1 MAKESVIAEKVLAM
15 AREHGILRVK
25 DLREQGINPEYLRRL
40 CNRGEFT
47 RIARGLYMSADAD
60 ISANIGLAQ
69 AAKWIPHGVVCL
81 VSALQFHNV
90 GTQSPH
96 EIWIAIDRDIR
107 RPRIDYPPLRIMRF
121 SGQAFTE
128 GVEQH
133 KIEGVVVKV
142 FSIAKT
148 VADCFK
154 YRNKIGLDV
163 AIEALRDC
171 RQNKKCTNDELW
183 QYANICRVA
192 KIIKPYMEAIT

>member
-1 MAKESVIAEKVLAM
+1 MAKESVITEKVLAI
-15 AREHGILRVK
+15 ARKHGILRVK

-40 CNRGEFT
+40 CNRGELT

>member
-1 MAKESVIAEKVLAM
+1 MAKESVITKKVLAM
-15 AREHGILRVK
+15 ARKHGILRVK

-40 CNRGEFT
+40 CNRGELT
-47 RIARGLYMSADAD
+47 RIARGLYISADAD

-96 EIWIAIDRDIR
+96 EIWMAIDRDIR

-128 GVEQH
+128 GVEEH
-133 KIEGVVVKV
+133 KIEGVPVKV
-142 FSIAKT
+142 YSIAKT
-148 VADCFK
+148 VVDCFK

-171 RQNKKCTNDELW
+171 RQNKTCTNDELW

-192 KIIKPYMEAIT
+192 RIIKPYMEAIT

>member
-1 MAKESVIAEKVLAM
+1 MAKESVITEKVLAM
-15 AREHGILRVK
+15 ARKHGILRVK
-25 DLREQGINPEYLRRL
+25 DLREQGINPECLRRL
-40 CNRGEFT
+40 CDRGELT
-47 RIARGLYMSADAD
+47 RIARGLYISADAD

-96 EIWIAIDRDIR
+96 EIWMAIDRNVR

-133 KIEGVVVKV
+133 KIEGVPVKV

-163 AIEALRDC
+163 AIEALRAC

-192 KIIKPYMEAIT
+192 RIIKPYMEAIT

>member
-1 MAKESVIAEKVLAM
+1 MAKESVTTEKVLAM
-15 AREHGILRVK
+15 ARKHGILRVK

-40 CNRGEFT
+40 CNRGELT
-47 RIARGLYMSADAD
+47 RIARGLYISADAD

-96 EIWIAIDRDIR
+96 EIWMAIDRDIR

-128 GVEQH
+128 GVEKH
-133 KIEGVVVKV
+133 TIEGVPVKV

-171 RQNKKCTNDELW
+171 RQNKKCTNDKLW